1 MLKAHSKNWEF
12 FIFLEHIIGNRKFQF
27 FGTLLRVPLLTKV
40 FNHTTNDSL
49 LEFLNLYWHFK
60 RNEENK
66 LLTFLIK
73 ARSGGNR
80 LIASTFE
87 KKREY

>member
-1 MLKAHSKNWEF
+1 M
-12 FIFLEHIIGNRKFQF
+12 
-27 FGTLLRVPLLTKV
+27 RVPLLTKV
-40 FNHTTNDSL
+40 FNHTMNGSL
-49 LEFLNLYWHFK
+49 LEFLNLYWHLK

-80 LIASTFE
+80 LIALTFE
-87 KKREY
+87 KRGNIRIYEFHHGPPRLRQK